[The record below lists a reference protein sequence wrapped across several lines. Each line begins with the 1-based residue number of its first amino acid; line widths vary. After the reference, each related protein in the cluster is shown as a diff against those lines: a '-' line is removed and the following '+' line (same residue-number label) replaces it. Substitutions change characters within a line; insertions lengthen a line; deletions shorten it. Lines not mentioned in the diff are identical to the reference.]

1 MAPTSLDLRIRAVD
15 ATMLTPILRRA
26 LGRSTI
32 RVTEWSA
39 EPLRALK
46 GGIGGSLLYH
56 FTGSAEDRDETIAW
70 SLILKVLTEPVGNDK
85 RAVPFPPRPFV
96 DPEHGWWWEGRRGR
110 GPHQTEQNRR
120 AGRQVELAR

>member
-1 MAPTSLDLRIRAVD
+1 MASTSLDLRIRAVD

-70 SLILKVLTEPVGNDK
+70 SLILKVLTEPGGNEQREVDFY
-85 RAVPFPPRPFV
+85 RSNVAQAFPPGLRPAHCYTISEQV
-96 DPEHGWWWEGRRGR
+96 DATGR
-110 GPHQTEQNRR
+110 TEY
-120 AGRQVELAR
+120 